1 MAAMSVVNQSNWC
14 LAIGEGPYMV
24 LVSIVVLSLNC
35 IIIFNFE
42 VLFRAVISLLTHFM
56 LPLMGLC
63 YFIVIG
69 WFRDWPQA
77 TAPSVLAN
85 ILKWH
90 IRITCPLLMLMVF
103 YNVI

>member
-42 VLFRAVISLLTHFM
+42 VLFRAVIGLLTHFM

>member
-1 MAAMSVVNQSNWC
+1 
-14 LAIGEGPYMV
+14 
-24 LVSIVVLSLNC
+24 
-35 IIIFNFE
+35 
-42 VLFRAVISLLTHFM
+42 M